1 MQKYD
6 FISNYPIFSDN
17 KKNLRNISFH
27 SEKIITFATLKSFM
41 KLSIVIVNYNVEHFL
56 EQCLFSVRK
65 AIANIDAEVYVVDN
79 NSVDGSLKMLAEK
92 FPEVKVIA
100 NKDNVGFSR
109 ANNQAIRLSTG
120 EYVLLLNPD
129 TVVEDDTFTKT
140 IEFMDSHPDAGGLG
154 VKMVDGK
161 GRFLPES
168 KRGLPT
174 PATAFYK
181 MFGLTKLFPHSKRFA
196 RYYLGHLDND
206 EINEV
211 EILAGAFMLMR
222 RETLDKCGLLDET
235 FFMYGEDIDLSYR
248 ITLAGY
254 KNYYYPKTR
263 IIHYKGESTKKTSVN
278 YVLVFYKAMEIFVR
292 KHFADK
298 GAKTFSFFINLAI
311 YFKAFL
317 ALLSQFFSK
326 AIQPLLDAIL
336 GYGGLAAIGYC
347 WGNTMI
353 YDGEGSYPI
362 TLFAI
367 ILPIYLLIWLLTS
380 YISGGYD
387 KPYKIA
393 PAVGGVFV
401 GSSLILILYALLPES
416 LRFSRALI
424 LLGMIWLSAEMSFT
438 RWIGYL
444 LKRPNFQYGK
454 NAKKRFL
461 VIGSEEET
469 KRVEQLLQSTS
480 IKPDFIGSI
489 FPFENQE
496 LPNNFLGK
504 LNQVPE
510 IIQIYKINE
519 VIFCSK
525 DISHQLIIDK
535 MEEWHSSLDY
545 KIAPEDTLS
554 IIGSNSI
561 NTRGDLYTIDI
572 KTISTN
578 SNKRR
583 KRLFDII
590 SSSCGIIFWI
600 FLVFFIN
607 KPFAF
612 LKNCFKVLLG
622 KYSWIGYCE
631 LDDKEV
637 NNRLPKIKKGIFDP
651 STNISRMKLSE
662 DEKEQ
667 LNLMYARD
675 YSLLKDINFFF
686 RALRK

>member
-1 MQKYD
+1 
-6 FISNYPIFSDN
+6 
-17 KKNLRNISFH
+17 
-27 SEKIITFATLKSFM
+27 M

-65 AIANIDAEVYVVDN
+65 AIANIEAEVFVVDN

-109 ANNQAIRLSTG
+109 ANNQAIRVSTG

-140 IEFMDSHPDAGGLG
+140 IAFMDIHPDAGGLG

-211 EILAGAFMLMR
+211 EILSGAFMLMR
-222 RETLDKCGLLDET
+222 RETLNKCGLLDET

-248 ITLAGY
+248 IILAGY

-278 YVLVFYKAMEIFVR
+278 YVLVFYKAMEIFVK
-292 KHFADK
+292 KHFAND

-317 ALLSQFFSK
+317 ALLSQLFSK
-326 AIQPLLDAIL
+326 AVQPLIDTIL
-336 GYGGLAAIGYC
+336 GYAGLATISYL
-347 WGNTMI
+347 WGNMTV
-353 YDGEGSYPI
+353 YDGTGSYPT

-367 ILPIYLLIWLLTS
+367 ILPAYLLVWLLTS
-380 YISGGYD
+380 YFSGGYD
-387 KPYKIA
+387 KPYKIT
-393 PAVGGVFV
+393 PAAGGVFL
-401 GSSLILILYALLPES
+401 GSFLILVLYALLPEQ

-424 LLGMIWLSAEMSFT
+424 LFGMIWVAAEMSFS

-461 VIGSEEET
+461 VIGSEAET
-469 KRVEQLLQSTS
+469 QRVGQLLQSTS
-480 IKPDFIGSI
+480 IKPDFVGLIM
-489 FPFENQE
+489 PDEDKEVPENY
-496 LPNNFLGK
+496 LGN
-504 LNQVPE
+504 LHQVPD
-510 IIQIYKINE
+510 IIDIYKINE
-519 VIFCSK
+519 IIFCSK
-525 DISHQLIIDK
+525 DMSHQLIIDK

-578 SNKRR
+578 SNKRK
-583 KRLFDII
+583 KRLFDFI
-590 SSSCGIIFWI
+590 SSFLGIVFWI
-600 FLVFFIN
+600 FLAFFIN
-607 KPFAF
+607 RPLFF
-612 LKNCFKVLLG
+612 LKSCFKVLFG
-622 KYSWIGYCE
+622 KYSWIGYCNVKDNE
-631 LDDKEV
+631 KL
-637 NNRLPKIKKGIFDP
+637 RLPKIKKGIFDP
-651 STNISRMKLSE
+651 SANMSRIGLTE
-662 DEKEQ
+662 EEKEH

-675 YSLLKDINFFF
+675 YSLSKDINFFL
-686 RALRK
+686 RALKK

>member
-1 MQKYD
+1 
-6 FISNYPIFSDN
+6 
-17 KKNLRNISFH
+17 
-27 SEKIITFATLKSFM
+27 M

-65 AIANIDAEVYVVDN
+65 AIANIEAEVFVVDN
-79 NSVDGSLKMLAEK
+79 NSVDGSLKMLADK

-109 ANNQAIRLSTG
+109 ANNQAIRISTG

-326 AIQPLLDAIL
+326 AVQPLLDTIL
-336 GYGGLAAIGYC
+336 GYAGLAFIGYF
-347 WGNTMI
+347 WGNTMV
-353 YDGEGSYPI
+353 YEGDGTYPI

-367 ILPIYLLIWLLTS
+367 ILPIYLLIWLVTS
-380 YISGGYD
+380 YFSGGYD
-387 KPYKIA
+387 KPYKVA
-393 PAVGGVFV
+393 PAVGGVFL
-401 GSSLILILYALLPES
+401 GSLLILILYALLPES

-424 LLGMIWLSAEMSFT
+424 LLGMIWVSAEMSLT

-461 VIGSEEET
+461 VIGSEQET
-469 KRVEQLLQSTS
+469 NRVEQLLQSTS
-480 IKPDFIGSI
+480 IKPDFIGAIS
-489 FPFENQE
+489 PFENQE
-496 LPNNFLGK
+496 LPDDFLGTLK
-504 LNQVPE
+504 QVPE

-519 VIFCSK
+519 IIFCSK

-535 MEEWHSSLDY
+535 MEEWQSSLDY

-572 KTISTN
+572 KTINTN
-578 SNKRR
+578 SNKRK
-583 KRLFDII
+583 KRLFDLL
-590 SSSCGIIFWI
+590 SSSLGIILWV

-612 LKNCFKVLLG
+612 LKNCFKVLSG

-631 LDDKEV
+631 LEDSDA
-637 NNRLPKIKKGIFDP
+637 NRRLPKIKKGIFDP
-651 STNISRMKLSE
+651 SANMSRVGLSNE
-662 DEKEQ
+662 EKEH

-675 YSLLKDINFFF
+675 YSLSKDINFFF
-686 RALRK
+686 RALRKS

>member
-1 MQKYD
+1 
-6 FISNYPIFSDN
+6 
-17 KKNLRNISFH
+17 
-27 SEKIITFATLKSFM
+27 M

-65 AIANIDAEVYVVDN
+65 AIANIEAEVFVVDN
-79 NSVDGSLKMLAEK
+79 NSVDGSLKMLADK

-109 ANNQAIRLSTG
+109 ANNQAIRISTG

-326 AIQPLLDAIL
+326 AVQPLLDTIL
-336 GYGGLAAIGYC
+336 GYAGLALIGYF
-347 WGNTMI
+347 WGNTMV
-353 YDGEGSYPI
+353 YEGDGTYPI

-367 ILPIYLLIWLLTS
+367 ILPVYLMIWLLTS
-380 YISGGYD
+380 YFSGGYD
-387 KPYKIA
+387 KPYKVA
-393 PAVGGVFV
+393 PAVGGVFL
-401 GSSLILILYALLPES
+401 GSLLILILYALLPES

-424 LLGMIWLSAEMSFT
+424 LLGMIWVSAEMSLT

-461 VIGSEEET
+461 VIGSEQET
-469 KRVEQLLQSTS
+469 NRVEQLLQSTS
-480 IKPDFIGSI
+480 IKPDFIGAIS
-489 FPFENQE
+489 PFENQE
-496 LPNNFLGK
+496 LPDNFLGTLK
-504 LNQVPE
+504 QVPE

-519 VIFCSK
+519 IIFCSK

-572 KTISTN
+572 KTINTN
-578 SNKRR
+578 SNKRK
-583 KRLFDII
+583 KRLFDLL
-590 SSSCGIIFWI
+590 SSSLGIILWV

-612 LKNCFKVLLG
+612 LKNCFKVLSG

-631 LDDKEV
+631 LEDSDA
-637 NNRLPKIKKGIFDP
+637 NRRLPKIKKGIFDP
-651 STNISRMKLSE
+651 SANMSRVGLSNE
-662 DEKEQ
+662 EKEH

-675 YSLLKDINFFF
+675 YSLSKDINFFF
-686 RALRK
+686 RALRKS

>member
-1 MQKYD
+1 MKAEQKN
-6 FISNYPIFSDN
+6 IIFAFS
-17 KKNLRNISFH
+17 IW
-27 SEKIITFATLKSFM
+27 FM

-65 AIANIDAEVYVVDN
+65 AIANIEAEVYVVDN
-79 NSVDGSLKMLAEK
+79 NSVDGSLKMLSEK

-109 ANNQAIRLSTG
+109 ANNQAIRVSKG

-129 TVVEDDTFTKT
+129 TVVEDDTFIKT
-140 IEFMDSHPDAGGLG
+140 IEFMDSHPEAGGLG

-181 MFGLTKLFPHSKRFA
+181 MFGLAKLFPHSKRFA
-196 RYYLGHLDND
+196 HYYMGHLDND

-278 YVLVFYKAMEIFVR
+278 YVLVFYKAMEIFVK
-292 KHFADK
+292 KHFANK
-298 GAKTFSFFINLAI
+298 GAKSFSFFINIAI

-326 AIQPLLDAIL
+326 AVQPLLDIVL
-336 GYGGLAAIGYC
+336 GYAGLSIISYY
-347 WGNTMI
+347 WGNMMV
-353 YDGEGSYPI
+353 YDGNGSYPI

-367 ILPIYLLIWLLTS
+367 ILPIYLLIWLLTA
-380 YISGGYD
+380 YMSGGYD
-387 KPYKIA
+387 KPYKLA
-393 PAVGGVFV
+393 PATGGVFL
-401 GSSLILILYALLPES
+401 GSVIILILYALLPEQ

-424 LLGMIWLSAEMSFT
+424 LLGMLWMAAEMSLT
-438 RWIGYL
+438 RWLGYL
-444 LKRPNFQYGK
+444 FNRPNFQYGK

-461 VIGSEEET
+461 VIGSKEET
-469 KRVEQLLQSTS
+469 TRVENLLQSTS
-480 IKPDFIGSI
+480 IKPDFIGLI
-489 FPFENQE
+489 YPFEE
-496 LPNNFLGK
+496 KEIPDNFLGN
-504 LNQVPE
+504 LQQVPD
-510 IIQIYKINE
+510 IIQIHKINE
-519 VIFCSK
+519 IIFCSK
-525 DISHQLIIDK
+525 DISHQMIIDK
-535 MEEWHSSLDY
+535 MEEWHSYLDY

-572 KTISTN
+572 KTIGTKAN
-578 SNKRR
+578 RR
-583 KRLFDII
+583 KKRMFDII
-590 SSSCGIIFWI
+590 ASISGILLWI

-607 KPFAF
+607 KPVNF
-612 LKNCFKVLLG
+612 LKNCFKVLFG
-622 KYSWIGYCE
+622 KLSWIGYCNTSDAEE
-631 LDDKEV
+631 L
-637 NNRLPKIKKGIFDP
+637 RLPKIKQGVFDP
-651 STNISRMKLSE
+651 STNMSRIGLTE
-662 DEKEQ
+662 EEKEH

-675 YSLLKDINFFF
+675 YTLLKDINYFF
-686 RALRK
+686 RALRKS

>member
-1 MQKYD
+1 
-6 FISNYPIFSDN
+6 
-17 KKNLRNISFH
+17 
-27 SEKIITFATLKSFM
+27 M

-65 AIANIDAEVYVVDN
+65 AIANIEAEVFVVDN
-79 NSVDGSLKMLAEK
+79 NSVDGSLKMLADK

-109 ANNQAIRLSTG
+109 ANNQAIRISTG

-326 AIQPLLDAIL
+326 AVQPLLDTIL
-336 GYGGLAAIGYC
+336 GYAGLAFIGYF
-347 WGNTMI
+347 WGNTMV
-353 YDGEGSYPI
+353 YEGDGTYPI

-367 ILPIYLLIWLLTS
+367 ILPIYLLIWLVTS
-380 YISGGYD
+380 YFSGGYD
-387 KPYKIA
+387 KPYKVA
-393 PAVGGVFV
+393 PAVGGVFL
-401 GSSLILILYALLPES
+401 GSLLILILYALLPES

-424 LLGMIWLSAEMSFT
+424 LLGMIWVSAEMSLT

-461 VIGSEEET
+461 VIGSEQET
-469 KRVEQLLQSTS
+469 NRVEQLLQSTS
-480 IKPDFIGSI
+480 IKPDFIGAIS
-489 FPFENQE
+489 PFENQE
-496 LPNNFLGK
+496 LPDNFLGTLK
-504 LNQVPE
+504 QVPE

-519 VIFCSK
+519 IIFCSK

-535 MEEWHSSLDY
+535 MEEWQSSLDY

-572 KTISTN
+572 KTINTN
-578 SNKRR
+578 SNKRK
-583 KRLFDII
+583 KRLFDLL
-590 SSSCGIIFWI
+590 SSSLGIILWV

-612 LKNCFKVLLG
+612 LKNCFKVLSG

-631 LDDKEV
+631 LEDSDA
-637 NNRLPKIKKGIFDP
+637 NRRLPKIKKGIFDP
-651 STNISRMKLSE
+651 SANMSRVGLSKE
-662 DEKEQ
+662 EKEH

-675 YSLLKDINFFF
+675 YSLSKDINFFF
-686 RALRK
+686 RTLRKS

>member
-1 MQKYD
+1 
-6 FISNYPIFSDN
+6 
-17 KKNLRNISFH
+17 
-27 SEKIITFATLKSFM
+27 M

-65 AIANIDAEVYVVDN
+65 AVANIEAEVFVVDN

-109 ANNQAIRLSTG
+109 ANNQAIRVSTG

-140 IEFMDSHPDAGGLG
+140 IAFMDSHPDAGGLG

-181 MFGLTKLFPHSKRFA
+181 MFGLAKLFPHSKRFA

-211 EILAGAFMLMR
+211 EILSGAFMLMR
-222 RETLDKCGLLDET
+222 RETLDKSGLLDET

-248 ITLAGY
+248 IILAGY
-254 KNYYYPKTR
+254 KNYYFPKTR

-278 YVLVFYKAMEIFVR
+278 YVLVFYKAMEIFVK
-292 KHFADK
+292 KHFANE
-298 GAKTFSFFINLAI
+298 GAKTYSFFINIAI
-311 YFKAFL
+311 YLKAFL

-326 AIQPLLDAIL
+326 AVQPLIDVVL
-336 GYGGLAAIGYC
+336 GYSGLAAISYL
-347 WGNTMI
+347 WGNMMV
-353 YDGEGSYPI
+353 YDGNGSYP
-362 TLFAI
+362 TMLFSI
-367 ILPIYLLIWLLTS
+367 SLPIYLLIWILSS
-380 YISGGYD
+380 YFSGGYD

-393 PAVGGVFV
+393 PAAGGVFA
-401 GSSLILILYALLPES
+401 GSFLILVLYALLPEQ

-424 LLGMIWLSAEMSFT
+424 LFGMIWVAAEMSFT

-444 LKRPNFQYGK
+444 LKRPSFQYGK

-461 VIGSEEET
+461 VIGSKDET
-469 KRVEQLLQSTS
+469 QRVMQLLQSTS
-480 IKPDFIGSI
+480 IKPDFIGLI
-489 FPFENQE
+489 TPYDDKDVPENY
-496 LPNNFLGK
+496 LGN
-504 LNQVPE
+504 LHQVPD
-510 IIQIYKINE
+510 IIDIYKINE
-519 VIFCSK
+519 IIFCSK
-525 DISHQLIIDK
+525 DLSHQIIIDK
-535 MEEWHSSLDY
+535 LELWHSSLDY

-578 SNKRR
+578 SNKRK
-583 KRLFDII
+583 KRLFDLT
-590 SSSCGIIFWI
+590 SSFMGIVLWI
-600 FLVFFIN
+600 FLAFFIN
-607 KPFAF
+607 KPFHF
-612 LKNCFKVLLG
+612 LKSCFKVLFG
-622 KYSWIGYCE
+622 KYSWIGYCNTKNN
-631 LDDKEV
+631 DKL
-637 NNRLPKIKKGIFDP
+637 RLPKIKKGIFDP
-651 STNISRMKLSE
+651 SANMSRIGLTE
-662 DEKEQ
+662 EEKEQ

-675 YSLLKDINFFF
+675 YSLSKDINFFF
-686 RALRK
+686 RALKK